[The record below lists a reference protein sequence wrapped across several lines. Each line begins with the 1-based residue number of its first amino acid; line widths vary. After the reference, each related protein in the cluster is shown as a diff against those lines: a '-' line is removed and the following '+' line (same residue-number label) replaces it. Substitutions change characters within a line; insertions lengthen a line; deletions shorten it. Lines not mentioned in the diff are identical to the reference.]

1 VIAVDINCRVYSNGT
16 WKKLNQTV
24 ALEDVFYE
32 FNVFLPENG
41 FTLFQILKISE
52 EVEYHRSIYFLHI
65 NTVEEAKKQA
75 KAFVESKEADW

>member
-1 VIAVDINCRVYSNGT
+1 MDSNCRVYSNGT

-52 EVEYHRSIYFLHI
+52 EVKYHRSIYFIHI
-65 NTVEEAKKQA
+65 ETVEQA
-75 KAFVESKEADW
+75 KNQVEAFVDSMESDH